1 MKILYDNNIF
11 AIQKYGGISRY
22 YIELIRTLLLEY
34 PFEVSPKILS
44 GLHRNDYLKYSQL
57 DLGSSLIYL
66 PNFKGA
72 GALLPKINYGY
83 NSIFGKVSAD
93 ICHATYYK
101 FPKRLPFNTKKI
113 ITVYDLIHE
122 LYPMYFKKNDQT
134 SLIKAKAIEEADHIL
149 AISKNTKQDLIDIY
163 KVAPEKITVTYLGV
177 DHLNAGLKKNGI
189 RKNFLLFVGPRNGYK
204 NFRNLLIAFSRL
216 LINNRT
222 LKLVAFG
229 GGNFTED
236 EKIFIKSLNIKSDN
250 LQHITGPDQILLDL
264 YSQALAFVYPSIY
277 EGFGIPPLE
286 AMGNGCPVI
295 ASETSSIAEVLGSAA
310 LLFDPNNVDEIMDKI
325 ESVIDDLSLRESL
338 VTKGY
343 KQIEQYTWKEN
354 AKATLKAYKK
364 LEQ

>member
-1 MKILYDNNIF
+1 M
-11 AIQKYGGISRY
+11 
-22 YIELIRTLLLEY
+22 
-34 PFEVSPKILS
+34 
-44 GLHRNDYLKYSQL
+44 
-57 DLGSSLIYL
+57 
-66 PNFKGA
+66 
-72 GALLPKINYGY
+72 
-83 NSIFGKVSAD
+83 
-93 ICHATYYK
+93 
-101 FPKRLPFNTKKI
+101 
-113 ITVYDLIHE
+113 
-122 LYPMYFKKNDQT
+122 
-134 SLIKAKAIEEADHIL
+134 

-177 DHLNAGLKKNGI
+177 DHLNAGLKNGI

-295 ASETSSIAEVLGSAA
+295 ASKPAQLQKFLVVQRCCLIQ
-310 LLFDPNNVDEIMDKI
+310 IMSMKLWI
-325 ESVIDDLSLRESL
+325 
-338 VTKGY
+338 K
-343 KQIEQYTWKEN
+343 
-354 AKATLKAYKK
+354 LKA
-364 LEQ
+364 